1 MSLCTGSLNWAGY
14 HACPTEKLYM
24 SGIIANCTNIAINRQ
39 EKPYILM
46 SLCRGSLK
54 WAGYHTCPAEKLYMS
69 GINANCANVAI
80 NRQQKPYIPLIIYRI
95 VQCVIK
101 NRIQETD
108 AKYS

>member
-1 MSLCTGSLNWAGY
+1 MSLYW
-14 HACPTEKLYM
+14 
-24 SGIIANCTNIAINRQ
+24 
-39 EKPYILM
+39 
-46 SLCRGSLK
+46 GSLK

-69 GINANCANVAI
+69 GINTNCANVAI

-95 VQCVIK
+95 VQCVVK